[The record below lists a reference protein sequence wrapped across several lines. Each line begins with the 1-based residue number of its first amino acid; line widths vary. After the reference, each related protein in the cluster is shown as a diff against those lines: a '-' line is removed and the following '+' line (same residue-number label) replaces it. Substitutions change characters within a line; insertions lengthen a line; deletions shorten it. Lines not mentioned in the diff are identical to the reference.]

1 MHNNYSHCL
10 YNLFATAT
18 KITLDCRNENN
29 LQSILNERSF
39 IIRIVNNPK

>member
-10 YNLFATAT
+10 YNLFATAI
-18 KITLDCRNENN
+18 KITLDCHKENN

-39 IIRIVNNPK
+39 IIRIVTNPK